1 MKALIVDD
9 NAADRRLLQLI
20 FQRRDWTVIEARD
33 GQEGLDL
40 AIGNQPD
47 IIVSDALMPG
57 LDGFQFLRALNAEP
71 EHCGIPFLFYSA
83 SYTGQQENELAM
95 SLGAEA
101 FLVKPMDPDLLW
113 TEIDKI
119 MTARKNGANRR
130 QRLESGGEEQFL
142 REYSLIV
149 AAKLEEK
156 VAELEK
162 ALLRSEAAESEVRR
176 LNAELE
182 QRVLERTAAVATKG
196 KELEESRQALL
207 NLVEDLNRK
216 AAELETANKALSQ
229 EILQRQQDQKEII
242 CLNEDLQRQ
251 KQALEAANKEL
262 ESFSYAVSHDLRAPL
277 RHISSYAGLLF
288 DEFGNALDPA
298 ALHYLE
304 RIDRASSKMHEL
316 IDALLQLSLLSR
328 SDMDISSVNLSDQ
341 VAEIAAALQQSEPA
355 RQVEFT
361 IAAGVCVMA
370 DKSLMHVVLENLVGN
385 AWKYS
390 RQKEHA
396 RIEFGAVTEA
406 GRTVCSV
413 KDNGA
418 GFDMTG
424 KNRLFEAFQRL
435 HADSEFEGSGIGL
448 ATVKRII
455 DRHGGMVWAEGAVNA
470 GATFYFTL
478 DRTPG
483 TGQQESL

>member
-20 FQRRDWTVIEARD
+20 FQHRDWTVIEARD
-33 GQEGLDL
+33 GQEGLEL
-40 AIGNQPD
+40 ALCNQPD

-57 LDGFQFLRALNAEP
+57 MDGFQFLRALNAAP
-71 EHCGIPFLFYSA
+71 ENSGIPFLFYSA

-101 FLVKPMDPDLLW
+101 FLPKPMDPDQLW
-113 TEIDKI
+113 AEIERI
-119 MTARKNGANRR
+119 MTDRKTGAKTR
-130 QRLESGGEEQFL
+130 QPLENEGEEQFL

-162 ALLRSEAAESEVRR
+162 SLLRSEAAEGEVRR

-182 QRVLERTAAVATKG
+182 QRVMERTAAVATKG
-196 KELEESRQALL
+196 KELEESRRALL

-216 AAELETANKALSQ
+216 AAELEAANKALSQ
-229 EILQRQQDQKEII
+229 EILQRQHDQLEIV
-242 CLNEDLQRQ
+242 CLNDDLQRQ
-251 KQALEAANKEL
+251 KQAL
-262 ESFSYAVSHDLRAPL
+262 ESFSYAVSHDLRTPL
-277 RHISSYAGLLF
+277 RHITSYVGILF
-288 DEFGNALDPA
+288 DEFDNALEPEA
-298 ALHYLE
+298 RHCLE
-304 RIDRASSKMHEL
+304 RINWASIKMHEL
-316 IDALLQLSLLSR
+316 IDALLKLSLLSR
-328 SDMDISSVNLSDQ
+328 SEMVISAVDLSNQ
-341 VAEIAAALQQSEPA
+341 VVEIAAALQQSEPA

-361 IAAGVCVMA
+361 IAPGVTVMA
-370 DKSLMHVVLENLVGN
+370 DKGLMHVVLENLVGN

-390 RQKEHA
+390 RQKENTS
-396 RIEFGAVTEA
+396 IEFGTFTEA
-406 GRTVCSV
+406 GKKVCYV

-418 GFDMTG
+418 GFDMAG
-424 KNRLFEAFQRL
+424 KDRLFEAFQRL

-455 DRHGGMVWAEGAVNA
+455 DRHGGKVWAEGEVDS

-478 DRTPG
+478 DRAPA
-483 TGQQESL
+483 TGLRESQ